1 MKLSSKIK
9 MRTLIAFI
17 RGRRK
22 SSLIEIRRNNTLT
35 DKFIFWTVRNFLNKN
50 SKFEKR
56 WNKDFTDYYTAIFLF
71 RDFENLKKFDI
82 SQKMTYAENPVE
94 KPMLLGEA
102 LNYPDFAI
110 KDFVELRG
118 KLEKGDRIGVKCFSY
133 GIDGFVCRPENF
145 EKLKSWLIEQKIPLK
160 KVIISDNETG
170 KWRPQTLAE
179 YEEKFT
185 QKSLKK

>member
-1 MKLSSKIK
+1 MKIS
-9 MRTLIAFI
+9 TLNAFV
-17 RGRRK
+17 K
-22 SSLIEIRRNNTLT
+22 KRRNSALIDIRSRENII
-35 DKFIFWTVRNFLNKN
+35 DKFIFWYVKNFLKNN
-50 SKFEKR
+50 SKFEKS
-56 WNKDFTDYYTAIFLF
+56 WKSDGTDFVISIFLF
-71 RDFENLKKFDI
+71 RDFENLKKYDA
-82 SQKMTYAENPVE
+82 SRKMTFAENPVE
-94 KPMLLGEA
+94 KPTLLGKA

-118 KLEKGDRIGVKCFSY
+118 KPEKGDRIGIKCFSY
-133 GIDGFVCRPENF
+133 GIDGFVCRAENF